1 MMFFLYDFTGM
12 IWWLLQLWVI
22 FAVDITEKR
31 RMYNKTQKLGF
42 GEIRRAIA
50 ASGAEKAFR
59 PFVAD
64 GFVMLRGNPF
74 LRGIVNANTP
84 YIIEDVRV
92 VLVERGTATITVNLM
107 DYEIKAGDIMIAN
120 YGAVF
125 QPKRLSADLQ
135 LLGMML
141 SPELV
146 STVLDDRPLQELN
159 SPKGVTFVQHSE
171 LETQMARQM
180 LDTLWELLQAYGFQH
195 TVVHPALRMYLEYLY
210 LLHQRGQQD
219 TSNANRHGYNV
230 FLRFLALVNKHC
242 QHEHNIDFYAAEL
255 FITPRYLGSLV
266 KQQSGLTA
274 KEWIDKAIVTQ
285 AKMLLKSTDLQAAQ
299 IAARLNFTN
308 ASFFS
313 KFFKRLTGMTPQ
325 EYRES

>member
-1 MMFFLYDFTGM
+1 MHNT
-12 IWWLLQLWVI
+12 
-22 FAVDITEKR
+22 
-31 RMYNKTQKLGF
+31 TQKLGF

-74 LRGIVNANTP
+74 LRDIINASTP

-92 VLVERGTATITVNLM
+92 VLVERGTATITVNLI
-107 DYEIKAGDIMIAN
+107 DYEIKAGDILIAN

-125 QPKRLSADLQ
+125 QARRMSEDLQ
-135 LLGMML
+135 LFGMML

-159 SPKGVTFVQHSE
+159 SPRGITFVQHSE
-171 LETQMARQM
+171 QVTACASLGEETQLARQM
-180 LDTLWELLQAYGFQH
+180 LGTLWELLHAYGFQH

-210 LLHQRGQQD
+210 LLHQRGQRD
-219 TSNANRHGYNV
+219 TNAGGRHGNHV
-230 FLRFLALVNKHC
+230 FQRFIAAVNKHC
-242 QHEHNIDFYAAEL
+242 LREHNIKFYAAEQ
-255 FITPRYLGSLV
+255 FITPRYLSSLV

-285 AKMLLKSTDLQAAQ
+285 AKVLLKSTDLQAAQ
-299 IAARLNFTN
+299 IAVRLHFAN